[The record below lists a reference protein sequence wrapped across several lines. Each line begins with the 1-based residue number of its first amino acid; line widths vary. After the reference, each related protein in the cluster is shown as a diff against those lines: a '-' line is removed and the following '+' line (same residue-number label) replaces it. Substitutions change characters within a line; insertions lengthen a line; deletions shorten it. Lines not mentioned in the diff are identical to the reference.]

1 MKLSTLLMLLA
12 LLLIATT
19 RKWPFFKRD
28 NRTIGQI
35 YRDIKAGRQRSSLYA
50 RIVNPVALL
59 LFIISIHL
67 SLTWR

>member
-12 LLLIATT
+12 PLLIATT
-19 RKWPFFKRD
+19 RKWPFFKWD

-35 YRDIKAGRQRSSLYA
+35 YRDIKTGRQRSSLYA
-50 RIVNPVALL
+50 RIVTPVALL
-59 LFIISIHL
+59 LFIISIYL